1 MEASGFAINQVLAE
15 ARLRYDPLGQS
26 IERML
31 DEVTRFTWHLIRT
44 KVREKVWVY
53 TSGKQSGWK
62 GMGPLDLKT
71 DVRIAWKLDPTL
83 PSAALI
89 ESRYHVEQVKAGFES
104 MDMAIEAQG
113 RNADEVRYGQSL
125 DRMRQA
131 EWYTKYEDAAVLA
144 EVGQGDM
151 LEAAEEAAMAE
162 QLAMTGQAGAPPG
175 LPNPNPAA
183 PVNGIPPN
191 APAGMG
197 TPGVPP
203 MDQMLMAPG
212 GTGAEGVQ
220 LNSGGN
226 EVPMNTNGMP
236 GAPNGSVPGVGPG
249 AVVPTASAA
258 AGVVQP
264 FNS

>member
-1 MEASGFAINQVLAE
+1 
-15 ARLRYDPLGQS
+15 
-26 IERML
+26 
-31 DEVTRFTWHLIRT
+31 
-44 KVREKVWVY
+44 
-53 TSGKQSGWK
+53 
-62 GMGPLDLKT
+62 MGPLDLKT
-71 DVRIAWKLDPTL
+71 DVRITWKLDPTL

-113 RNADEVRYGQSL
+113 RNADEVRFGQSL

-151 LEAAEEAAMAE
+151 LAAAEEAAMAE
-162 QLAMTGQAGAPPG
+162 QLAAQGQPG
-175 LPNPNPAA
+175 LPPPGMNPADPTNGMA
-183 PVNGIPPN
+183 PGV
-191 APAGMG
+191 PAGMG

-220 LNSGGN
+220 LNAGGN
-226 EVPMNTNGMP
+226 EVPMQTNGMP
-236 GAPNGSVPGVGPG
+236 GAPNGSVAGVGPG
-249 AVVPTASAA
+249 VVIPSASAA